1 MAADTGRAAAPALA
15 AFKGL
20 SVVDLSQGI
29 AGPYCAQLLA
39 LQGADVVKVE
49 PLEGDWLR
57 PLGTPGRAMSA
68 LFAAFNRGK
77 RGIAVDL
84 KSAQGLAIVAELAA
98 RADVLVE
105 NFRPGVTDR
114 LGVGYEAVAARNPGI
129 VYVSVTGFG
138 QSGPASGRPATDT
151 IVQAHLGM
159 AHFNRDRDGTPRK
172 VPIVPVDV
180 ATGLYA
186 CQAASAALYERLS
199 VRVNGGEGRGRHLD
213 ISLLQS
219 AAAFQAGKMLEY
231 HLDEGAPPPEQ
242 SSPVGLY
249 PAKDGMVAI
258 ITLRD
263 NDFAALAR
271 TLGLDALI
279 DDPRF
284 RRLEGRMTNREAL
297 DAAIAGATGQR
308 SVAEL
313 LAALEEADVNSAQ
326 VRDYAAALAD
336 GALDAAG
343 IVSWFEQPRLGR
355 LPAVSPPGTDAGT
368 LSPAP
373 RLGQHTGEVLREI
386 GHRAEEIAALAGSG
400 AISPA

>member
-1 MAADTGRAAAPALA
+1 MTKPLTP
-15 AFKGL
+15 FKGL

-39 LQGADVVKVE
+39 LHGAEVIKVE

-57 PLGTPGRAMSA
+57 PLGTPGRTMSA

-84 KSAQGLAIVAELAA
+84 KSAEGLAVVAALAA
-98 RADVLVE
+98 KADVLVE

-114 LGVGYEAVAARNPGI
+114 LGVGYEAVAKVNPGI
-129 VYVSVTGFG
+129 VYVSITGYG
-138 QSGPASGRPATDT
+138 QSGPASGRPATDA
-151 IVQAHLGM
+151 IIQAHLGL
-159 AHFNRDRDGTPRK
+159 AQFNRERDGTPRK

-180 ATGLYA
+180 ATGMYA

-199 VRVNGGEGRGRHLD
+199 ARIDGGEGRGRHLD
-213 ISLLQS
+213 ISLMQS

-231 HLDEGAPPPEQ
+231 HLDDGAPPPEQ
-242 SSPVGLY
+242 TSPVGLY
-249 PAKDGMVAI
+249 PAKDGTVAI

-263 NDFAALAR
+263 SDFAALGRA
-271 TLGLDALI
+271 LGLDALI

-284 RRLEGRMTNREAL
+284 RDLAGRMENRETL
-297 DAAIAGATGQR
+297 DAAIAAATAQR
-308 SVAEL
+308 SVADL
-313 LAALEEADVNSAQ
+313 LSVLEAADVSSAQ
-326 VRDYAAALAD
+326 VRDYGAALGD

-343 IVSWFEQPRLGR
+343 ILSWFEQPGLGR
-355 LPAVSPPGTDAGT
+355 LPAISPPMTDAAA

-373 RLGQHTGEVLREI
+373 RLGEHTQEVLR
-386 GHRAEEIAALAGSG
+386 ALGNASVT
-400 AISPA
+400 PA